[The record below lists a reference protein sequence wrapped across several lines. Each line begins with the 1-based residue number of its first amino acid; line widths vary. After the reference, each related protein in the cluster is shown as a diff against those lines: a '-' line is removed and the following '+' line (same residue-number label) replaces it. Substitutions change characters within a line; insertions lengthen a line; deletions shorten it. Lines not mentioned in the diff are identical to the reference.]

1 MADTMQ
7 FDLVAP
13 ERMLTS
19 VPATAVTIPGSE
31 GELTA
36 MPGHAPLILTLR
48 PGILR
53 VSGPKGEASFVITGG
68 FAEINTTSV
77 SVLAEQAIP
86 VAEVTTSLIDQ
97 LVGEA
102 ESLAAAASPEA
113 RADSEKLVADTKALR
128 ELIRH

>member
-19 VPATAVTIPGSE
+19 VAATAVTIPGSE

-48 PGILR
+48 PGIVR
-53 VSGPKGEASFVITGG
+53 VEGP
-68 FAEINTTSV
+68 
-77 SVLAEQAIP
+77 
-86 VAEVTTSLIDQ
+86 
-97 LVGEA
+97 
-102 ESLAAAASPEA
+102 
-113 RADSEKLVADTKALR
+113 
-128 ELIRH
+128 

>member
-19 VPATAVTIPGSE
+19 VAATAVTIPGSE

-48 PGILR
+48 PGIVR
-53 VSGPKGEASFVITGG
+53 VEGPKGAASFVVTGG
-68 FAEINTTSV
+68 FAEINTNAV
-77 SVLAEQAIP
+77 SVLAEKAIP
-86 VAEVTTSLIDQ
+86 VTEVTSSVIDQ
-97 LVGEA
+97 LVSEA
-102 ESLAAAASPEA
+102 ESLAASAPPEEKA
-113 RADSEKLVADTKALR
+113 NSEKLIADTKALK